1 MFFSENVNNTNYG
14 DFSQGGEEGR
24 EVEERIVKKGDR
36 KETGEGNGEER
47 LKMRRR
53 KGMEGRRKDEPKK
66 GKDRRKKHG

>member
-1 MFFSENVNNTNYG
+1 M
-14 DFSQGGEEGR
+14 
-24 EVEERIVKKGDR
+24 KKGDR